1 MPFRIGQSR
10 ELCIDMKKFYL
21 LIILIFSF
29 LTHHQ
34 ASGQRQTDPARPE
47 RKFTG
52 KVIDGVT
59 NTPMIGANVLIK
71 TVTDSL
77 LRGTV
82 TGANGE
88 FELARPSIPEVKF
101 EISFLGYKTI
111 TRIHSFRESVE
122 LGDLILLEDTKL
134 LGEVV
139 IQGQNVVGEQ
149 KGDTTSF
156 NANAF
161 KTQANAQA
169 EDLIRKMPGITMQ
182 NGQVQAQGEQVQR
195 ILVDGREFFGSDPSI
210 ALRNLPADAVERV
223 EVLDQRSDQS
233 RLTGFDDGNYT
244 KTINIILREDRKNG
258 SFGRAYG
265 GYGTDDRYSAGG
277 SINLFKGDQRFSIL
291 GLFNNINQ
299 QNFSSQDLAGVTANS
314 SAGGGMRGMGGG
326 RPGGGGGGGQWG
338 GGGNNNFFVGNTGG
352 IVATNALGLNY
363 SDKWGKKVN
372 FTGSYFFNN
381 TTNTLRQITNRETV
395 ISENLRQNYEEN
407 LINTVDNYNHRANAR
422 IEADLD
428 EKNSIILTPSLSFQT
443 NNTFSDRDAFTRT
456 SAGDS
461 LSALRSITTAE
472 TQALNI
478 SNNLTYRY
486 KFDKKGRTFSTE
498 IFTGWNN
505 RDQLSDLL
513 AASRDFRRNRI
524 DTTLQETESI
534 NRGFNYRING
544 TWTEPLSE
552 KSIGTLGYQV
562 GNNKTRADQ
571 KTSVLDDERRAV
583 LDTALSNEFDN
594 KFITQRLRS
603 GYAYNSGNWNVN
615 LNLDYQYAKL
625 DNEAFFP
632 EEGVF
637 VRSFNNVLPSAN
649 VNFRNRETGFSWR
662 LRYRTDTDE
671 PGVSELQNVVNNQ
684 NPLNLSVG
692 NPNLAQSF
700 NHNFFGNISKIN
712 LEKSR
717 TLFMF
722 VNYAATNNF
731 IGSNTFIT
739 ATDTLI
745 NGEILLRPGGQ
756 ITQPVNLDGNW
767 RSTFFLTY
775 GAPIKGIK
783 TQFNTNTRINFNRI
797 PGIINGEKN
806 INDNLGLSQGV
817 TFSSNISKNVDFSV
831 QTTGTYT
838 IVNSSLQQ
846 NLDNN
851 FYQQETNLRLF
862 LASQNGKLFI
872 GNNVAHTL
880 FTGLSEG
887 FNQNFWL
894 WNIEGGVRFAKNNKA
909 ELKVVVFDL
918 LNQNNSIS
926 RTISDVAVTDVFTN
940 VLTRYGML
948 TFTYII
954 GNFKQPAAEPQ
965 QPWQMGRPPG
975 GRTW

>member
-59 NTPMIGANVLIK
+59 HTPMIGAKVLIK

>member
-1 MPFRIGQSR
+1 MSFTFSQSV
-10 ELCIDMKKFYL
+10 ELCTIMKKIYL
-21 LIILIFSF
+21 FIVLIFR
-29 LTHHQ
+29 LLLGVN
-34 ASGQRQTDPARPE
+34 ASGKRPPEQGRPE

-82 TGANGE
+82 TGSNGE
-88 FELARPSIPEVKF
+88 FELARPSIPEVKL
-101 EISFLGYKTI
+101 EITFLGYKTI
-111 TRIHSFRESVE
+111 TKVHSFRDPVE
-122 LGDLILLEDTKL
+122 LGDLILLEDTKV

-139 IQGQNVVGEQ
+139 IEGQNVVGEQ

-258 SFGRAYG
+258 SFGRAYA

-277 SINLFKGDQRFSIL
+277 SVNFFKGDQRFSVL

-314 SAGGGMRGMGGG
+314 SGGGGMRGMGGP

-381 TTNTLRQITNRETV
+381 TTNTLQQVTNRETV
-395 ISENLRQNYEEN
+395 VNEDIRQFYQEN

-422 IEADLD
+422 IEADLND
-428 EKNSIILTPSLSFQT
+428 KNSIILTPNLSFQT
-443 NNTFSDRDAFTRT
+443 NKTFSDRDALTLAST
-456 SAGDS
+456 GDS
-461 LSALRSITTAE
+461 LSALRSITNAE
-472 TQALNI
+472 TQAFNI

-486 KFDKKGRTFSTE
+486 KFDKPGRTISTE
-498 IFTGWNN
+498 IFTAWTN
-505 RDQLSDLL
+505 RDQVSDLL
-513 AASRDFRRNRI
+513 AASRDFQRNLI
-524 DTTLQETESI
+524 DTTLQETQAL
-534 NRGFNYRING
+534 NDGFNYRINA
-544 TWTEPLSE
+544 TLTEPLGE
-552 KSIGTLGYQV
+552 KSIGTFGYQI
-562 GNNKTRADQ
+562 GNNRTRADQ
-571 KTSVLDDERRAV
+571 KTSVLDDERRPV

-625 DNEAFFP
+625 DNQAFFP
-632 EEGVF
+632 EEGIF
-637 VRSFNNVLPSAN
+637 QRDFNNVLPSAN

-662 LRYRTDTDE
+662 FRYRTDTDE
-671 PGVSELQNVVNNQ
+671 PSVTELQNVVNNQ

-692 NPNLAQSF
+692 NPNLAQSY
-700 NHNFFGNISKIN
+700 NHNFFGNISKVN

-722 VNYAATNNF
+722 LNYSATNNY

-775 GAPIKGIK
+775 GAPIKKIK
-783 TQFNTNTRINFNRI
+783 TQFNTNTRVSFNRI
-797 PGIINGEKN
+797 PGIINGETN
-806 INDNLGLSQGV
+806 INDNLGLSQGF
-817 TFSSNISKNVDFSV
+817 TFSSNISKNVDFSF
-831 QTTGTYT
+831 QTTGTYN

-851 FYQQETNLRLF
+851 YYQQESNIRLF

-880 FTGLSEG
+880 YTGLSEG
-887 FNQNFWL
+887 FDQNFWL

-954 GNFKQPAAEPQ
+954 GNFKQPEAQPQ

>member
-1 MPFRIGQSR
+1 
-10 ELCIDMKKFYL
+10 MKKSYL
-21 LIILIFSF
+21 FIVLIFNLLLGVS
-29 LTHHQ
+29 
-34 ASGQRQTDPARPE
+34 AYAQRPTEQSRPE

-52 KVIDGVT
+52 KVTDGVSKL
-59 NTPMIGANVLIK
+59 PMIGANVLIK

-82 TGANGE
+82 TGPNGE
-88 FELARPSIPEVKF
+88 FEIARPSIPQVKL

-111 TRIHSFRESVE
+111 TKIHDQRDAVDLGE
-122 LGDLILLEDTKL
+122 LIILEDTKV

-139 IQGQNVVGEQ
+139 IEGQNVVGEQ

-161 KTQANAQA
+161 KTQQNAQA

-182 NGQVQAQGEQVQR
+182 NGQVQAQGEQVQK
-195 ILVDGREFFGSDPSI
+195 ILVDGREFFGSDPNI
-210 ALRNLPADAVERV
+210 ALRNLPADAIERV

-277 SINLFKGDQRFSIL
+277 SLNMFKGDQRFSVL

-299 QNFSSQDLAGVTANS
+299 QNFSSQDLAGVSANS
-314 SAGGGMRGMGGG
+314 SGGGPRG
-326 RPGGGGGGGQWG
+326 PGGGGGGGGGRWG
-338 GGGNNNFFVGNTGG
+338 GGGNNNFFVGNSGG
-352 IVATNALGLNY
+352 IVTTNALGLNY
-363 SDKWGKKVN
+363 SDKWGQKVN

-381 TTNTLRQITNRETV
+381 TTNTLQQITNRETV
-395 ISENLRQNYEEN
+395 VNEDLRQYYQENLV
-407 LINTVDNYNHRANAR
+407 NTVDNYNHRANAR
-422 IEADLD
+422 IEADLN
-428 EKNSIILTPSLSFQT
+428 EKNSIILTPNLSFQT
-443 NNTFSDRDAFTRT
+443 NKTFSDRDALTLAST
-456 SAGDS
+456 GDS
-461 LSALRSITTAE
+461 LSALRSITNAE
-472 TQALNI
+472 TQALNV

-486 KFDKKGRTFSTE
+486 KFEKKGRTFSTD
-498 IFTGWNN
+498 IFTAWNN
-505 RDQLSDLL
+505 RDQNSDLL
-513 AASRDFRRNRI
+513 AASRDFGRNLI
-524 DTTLQETESI
+524 DTTLQETDAL
-534 NRGFNYRING
+534 NDGFNYRINA
-544 TWTEPLSE
+544 TLTEPFGE
-552 KSIGTLGYQV
+552 KGIGTIGYQI
-562 GNNKTRADQ
+562 GNNKTIADQ
-571 KTSVLDDERRAV
+571 KTYILDDERRPV

-603 GYAYNSGNWNVN
+603 GYAYNTGDYSIN
-615 LNLDYQYAKL
+615 LNLDYQYATL
-625 DNEAFFP
+625 DNESFFP
-632 EEGVF
+632 TEGVF
-637 VRSFNNVLPSAN
+637 KRNFSNILPSAN

-662 LRYRTDTDE
+662 FRYRTDTDE
-671 PGVSELQNVVNNQ
+671 PSVNQLQNVVNNQ

-700 NHNFFGNISKIN
+700 NHNIFANISKVN

-722 VNYAATNNF
+722 LNYSATNNY

-739 ATDTLI
+739 AQDTLI

-767 RSTFFLTY
+767 RTSFFLTY
-775 GAPIKGIK
+775 GAPIKKIK
-783 TQFNTNTRINFNRI
+783 TQFNTNSRVSFNRI
-797 PGIINGEKN
+797 PGIINGDNN
-806 INDNLGLSQGV
+806 INDNLALSQGL
-817 TFSSNISKNVDFSV
+817 TFSSNISKNVDFSI
-831 QTTGTYT
+831 QSTGTYN

-846 NLDNN
+846 DLDNN
-851 FYQQETNLRLF
+851 YYQQESNIRLF
-862 LASQNGKLFI
+862 LSSQNGKVFI

-880 FTGLSEG
+880 YSGLSEG
-887 FNQNFWL
+887 FDQNFWL
-894 WNIEGGVRFAKNNKA
+894 WNIEGGYRFAKNNKA
-909 ELKVVVFDL
+909 ELKVVIFDL

-954 GNFKQPAAEPQ
+954 GNFKQPETTE
-965 QPWQMGRPPG
+965 QPWQRGRPQG